1 MILFDQEDMEDFS
14 SIQSACDSSA
24 HSRVQHGMTKEMLLD
39 QAVVEGFQCGPE
51 GPCLKCPLPNT
62 ECSSCNTKTRSDIY
76 CENHGYAEKLLHS
89 KVITVITIS
98 HLKVAIVSVIIEV
111 VENAMCFYC
120 SLWHNCQWAVC
131 NVYNHATL

>member
-1 MILFDQEDMEDFS
+1 MVLLDQEHMQDFS
-14 SIQSACDSSA
+14 SIQSGCDSSTNP
-24 HSRVQHGMTKEMLLD
+24 RVHHGMTKKCYWIRLLWRISVWHRR
-39 QAVVEGFQCGPE
+39 AL
-51 GPCLKCPLPNT
+51 LKISPLPNT
-62 ECSSCNTKTRSDIY
+62 KCSYCNTKSPLTFTARIMDTQR
-76 CENHGYAEKLLHS
+76 S

-111 VENAMCFYC
+111 VGNAMCFYC